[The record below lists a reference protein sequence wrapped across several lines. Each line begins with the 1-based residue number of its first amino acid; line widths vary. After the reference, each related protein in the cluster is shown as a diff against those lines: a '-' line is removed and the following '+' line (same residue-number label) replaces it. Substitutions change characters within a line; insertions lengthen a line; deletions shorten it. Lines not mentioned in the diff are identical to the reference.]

1 MDKPKIVGYFT
12 AWSIYA
18 RSFNV
23 SDIDATK
30 LTHINYAFYNLDTN
44 GKVFSGDSWAD
55 TDKHF
60 EGDSW
65 NEEGNNLYG
74 NLKQLALLKKKYR
87 HLKILISIGGWSWS
101 TNFGSVTAN
110 PVTRKNLVESLV
122 KLVKDYYIDGIDID
136 WEYPK
141 TPQEGE
147 NYVKL
152 VRELRIALDNY
163 ANEIRERIPF
173 LITAAMPCGPDNYNK
188 IPLEEFSKYV
198 NYLNLMA
205 YDFSGSW
212 SEIVGHQSNLYDFLG
227 IPLSVDKAV
236 TDYLNS
242 RVPHNKIV
250 IGIPM
255 YGRAFEN
262 TEGIGAKFNGIG
274 PGSFEPGIYDY
285 KALPRD
291 ENTKEIYIDK
301 LGASFSYN
309 PTTKELIT
317 YDSPQVIKEKIK
329 YIKKK
334 KLNGVMF
341 WELSNDLSTNNTRS
355 LLFNA
360 FDAFDSLEHLD
371 DSLNHLD
378 YPLSI
383 YDNVKNQFN

>member
-1 MDKPKIVGYFT
+1 MTKPKIVGYFT

-30 LTHINYAFYNLDTN
+30 LTHINYAFFNLDSN
-44 GKVFSGDSWAD
+44 GKVFSGDNWAD

-87 HLKILISIGGWSWS
+87 HLKILISIGGWTWS

-110 PVTRKNLVESLV
+110 PVTRKNLVDSLV
-122 KLVKDYYIDGIDID
+122 KLVKDFYIDGIDID

-152 VRELRIALDNY
+152 VRELRIELDNY
-163 ANEIRERIPF
+163 AKEIEERIPF

-212 SEIVGHQSNLYDFLG
+212 SEITGHQSNLYDFLG
-227 IPLSVDKAV
+227 IPLSVNKAV
-236 TDYLNS
+236 TDYLKS
-242 RVPHNKIV
+242 RVPKNKIV

-274 PGSFEPGIYDY
+274 SGSFEPGIYDY
-285 KALPRD
+285 KVLPRD
-291 ENTKEIYIDK
+291 ENSKEIYIEQ
-301 LGASFSYN
+301 LGASYSYN
-309 PTTKELIT
+309 PVTKELIT
-317 YDSPQVIKEKIK
+317 YDSPQVIGEKIK
-329 YIKKK
+329 FIKDK

-341 WELSNDLSTNNTRS
+341 WDLSSDLSTNNTRS
-355 LLFNA
+355 LLLNA
-360 FDAFDSLEHLD
+360 FNGFNSLEHLD
-371 DSLNHLD
+371 DSVNHLN

-383 YDNVKNQFN
+383 YDNVKKQFN